1 MNYFT
6 KRAFALISAIA
17 VLLMLGG
24 CPSTA
29 VLQQEMNSQRTAELS
44 KIKQSEANAEIERHK
59 TARAFTSP
67 EAQLAYTISEG
78 IAAALRASNGKAS
91 ELPPMPVI
99 EGWDDKLLRGLSIL
113 APVAGNV
120 ALGIVQSQGAVKIA
134 KYTTDANTRI
144 AESRDKAETDRLI
157 AAGKANVDI
166 AGKIQAPPG
175 TNNYIGGDGVI
186 GAGTI
191 NKTNNCYA
199 TPGTGGNCGNSAAG
213 GSGGTNGAGGSNT
226 AGAGAQ
232 SGSAPCAITK

>member
-1 MNYFT
+1 MNYST
-6 KRAFALISAIA
+6 KCAFALIA
-17 VLLMLGG
+17 VLVISG
-24 CPSTA
+24 CASTA
-29 VLQQEMNSQRTAELS
+29 QIQQEMYSQRTAELS

-134 KYTTDANTRI
+134 KYTTDANVRI
-144 AESRDKAETDRLI
+144 SESRDNSETARLV
-157 AAGKANVDI
+157 AAGKTNAEI

-175 TNNYIGGDGVI
+175 TNIHIGGDGVV
-186 GAGTI
+186 GDGTI
-191 NKTNNCYA
+191 NKFNLCQNQSGA
-199 TPGTGGNCGNSAAG
+199 GGNGGNSAPGGSG
-213 GSGGTNGAGGSNT
+213 GSGGTNGPGGSNT
-226 AGAGAQ
+226 AGAGAP
-232 SGSAPCAITK
+232 SGAAPCTIAK

>member
-1 MNYFT
+1 MNYST
-6 KRAFALISAIA
+6 KCAFALIA
-17 VLLMLGG
+17 VLVISG
-24 CPSTA
+24 CASTA
-29 VLQQEMNSQRTAELS
+29 QIQQEMYSQRTAELS

-134 KYTTDANTRI
+134 KYNTDANRAI

-175 TNNYIGGDGVI
+175 TNIHIGGDGVV
-186 GAGTI
+186 GDGTI
-191 NKTNNCYA
+191 NKLNLCQNQSGA
-199 TPGTGGNCGNSAAG
+199 GGNGGNGAPGGAG
-213 GSGGTNGAGGSNT
+213 GENGSGGNNT

-232 SGSAPCAITK
+232 SGAAPCTIAK

>member
-1 MNYFT
+1 
-6 KRAFALISAIA
+6 
-17 VLLMLGG
+17 
-24 CPSTA
+24 
-29 VLQQEMNSQRTAELS
+29 
-44 KIKQSEANAEIERHK
+44 
-59 TARAFTSP
+59 
-67 EAQLAYTISEG
+67 
-78 IAAALRASNGKAS
+78 
-91 ELPPMPVI
+91 MPVI

-186 GAGTI
+186 GDGVI
-191 NKTNNCYA
+191 NKLNLCQNT
-199 TPGTGGNCGNSAAG
+199 TGTGGNGGNSAPG
-213 GSGGTNGAGGSNT
+213 GQGGTNGSGGSNT

-232 SGSAPCAITK
+232 SGAAPCAIAK